1 MSDPISARA
10 KAVDASGIRKVFDLA
25 AKLENPI
32 NLSIGLPDFDVPEI
46 AKTVA
51 KDAID
56 AGFNRY
62 TPTQGIPE
70 LRERLKADLDAEM
83 GRDVGDVF
91 IASGVSGALMLAI
104 MALVD
109 PGDEVVFLDPY
120 FVMYRHLVTM
130 AGGVSVPVDSYP
142 DFRFDAAKIEAA
154 ITPRT
159 KLLIVNSPS
168 NPTGVTMS
176 PDEVRAAAELARKHD
191 IILLTDE
198 IYDAFRFDD
207 TDGLYSPAMLYDRT
221 LILRGFSKTHGM
233 TGWRVAYVAGPSEIV
248 EQMIK
253 LQQYSYVC
261 APSPFQKGALAALDA
276 DMSGHITAY
285 RRKRDIV
292 VEALSGTFELARPD
306 GAFYAFPQA
315 PAGLT
320 ATDFCTAAIEKN
332 VLTIPGNVFSG
343 RDTHFR
349 VSFAAPD
356 EKLREGCRILCEV
369 AG

>member
-1 MSDPISARA
+1 MRDPISARA

-32 NLSIGLPDFDVPEI
+32 NLSIGLPDFDVPD
-46 AKTVA
+46 VA
-51 KDAID
+51 KSAAIN
-56 AGFNRY
+56 AIHEGFNRY

-104 MALVD
+104 LALVD

-142 DFRFDAAKIEAA
+142 DFRFDIAKVEAS

-168 NPTGVTMS
+168 NPTGVTMT
-176 PDEVRAAAELARKHD
+176 PEEVRAAADLARKHD
-191 IILLTDE
+191 ITLLTDE
-198 IYDAFRFDD
+198 IYDAFRYDD
-207 TDGLYSPAMLYDRT
+207 TTQLYSPAAFYDRT
-221 LILRGFSKTHGM
+221 LIMRGFSKTHGM
-233 TGWRVAYVAGPSEIV
+233 TGWRVAYVAGPTDIIQ
-248 EQMIK
+248 QMIK

-261 APSPFQKGALAALDA
+261 APSPFQKGALAAMDV
-276 DMSGHITAY
+276 DMSAYIEAY

-292 VEALSGTFELARPD
+292 MEELSGTFELTRPD
-306 GAFYAFPQA
+306 GAFYAFPKV
-315 PAGLT
+315 PGGMT
-320 ATDFCTAAIEKN
+320 ATEFCTKAIEKS

-349 VSFAAPD
+349 VSFATRD
-356 EKLREGCRILCEV
+356 ETLREGCRLLREV
-369 AG
+369 VG